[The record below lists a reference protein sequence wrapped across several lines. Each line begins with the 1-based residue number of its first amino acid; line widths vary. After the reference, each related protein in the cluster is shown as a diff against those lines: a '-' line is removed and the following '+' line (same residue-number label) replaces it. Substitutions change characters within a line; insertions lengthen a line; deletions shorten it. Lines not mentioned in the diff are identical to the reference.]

1 VGKMAKILIALDDG
15 HGMNT
20 PGKRSP
26 KLSDGTIMLENQFN
40 SRVVAYLDK
49 ELKRCGFATLLVAPT
64 DEDTPLA
71 ERVNKANK
79 AKANFYLSV
88 HANAFN
94 AKLDNK
100 AGGIETFAHFSYPK
114 TVAKAKVIHKWVM
127 KGTKMKDRGVKNGN
141 WLYVCQKTAME
152 AVLTEL
158 GFMDNIDD
166 LKKLMSDS
174 YRKECAV
181 ELAKALCEI
190 YNMEYVTEP
199 KPATTKP
206 TTKKGTYYRVI
217 TGSFSDRDNAEKR
230 MATLKKAGFDS
241 FIDVYEK

>member
-64 DEDTPLA
+64 DEDTSLS

-79 AKANFYLSV
+79 AKASFYLSI

-114 TVAKAKVIHKWVM
+114 TVAKARVIHKWVM
-127 KGTKMKDRGVKNGN
+127 EGTKMKDRGVKNGD

-174 YRKECAV
+174 YRKECAI
-181 ELAKALCEI
+181 ELAQALCEI
-190 YNMEYVTEP
+190 YNVKYVPEP
-199 KPATTKP
+199 KPTTTKP
-206 TTKKGTYYRVI
+206 TKKGTYYRVV

-230 MATLKKAGFDS
+230 IEALKKAGFDS
-241 FIDVYEK
+241 FIDIYEK